1 MKRILI
7 TGGTGCIGSATI
19 FKLLQYPDIEKIV
32 VATRSGN
39 VKPVQLWLGD
49 DLDPHIEFITL
60 DVSDYEAVKKLIPK
74 INPTHIIHLGGFQSP
89 DCSAHHL
96 KGMEINVG
104 GTMVLLD
111 VAETLP
117 NLERFVFASSG
128 AVYGKRAQYPDAVIR
143 EDVRL
148 TPPNHYGIW
157 KLAGEHL
164 ARFFYD
170 NTKTPTVCLRLN
182 TTYGPGRDK
191 GMTSAPTNAMKAIAL
206 GAFRKETIPFDMPYQ
221 GLENYHYVEDVG
233 EHFAACAL
241 QDFDGY
247 GEFNIKGKTIQ
258 VAEFLQ
264 IVRQQ
269 AEELGYG
276 KYTDISIAGDAK
288 PNMFSYDLCHDRI
301 DTTFNNL
308 PLTDIGEGVRKSLL
322 AFRRMAE
329 EGKLT
334 NL

>member
-19 FKLLQYPDIEKIV
+19 YKLLKYQDVEKIV

-49 DLDPHIEFITL
+49 DLDPRIEFVTL
-60 DVSDYEAVKKLIPK
+60 DVSEHDAVKRLVPE
-74 INPTHIIHLGGFQSP
+74 INPTHIIHLGGVQSP
-89 DCSAHHL
+89 DCSADHL

-128 AVYGKRAQYPDAVIR
+128 AVYGERMHYLNQLIP
-143 EDVRL
+143 EDVQL
-148 TPPNHYGIW
+148 IPPNNYGIW

-164 ARFFYD
+164 ARLFHEK
-170 NTKTPTVCLRLN
+170 TKVPTVCLRLN

-191 GMTSAPTNAMKAIAL
+191 GLTSATTTAMKTVAL
-206 GAFRKETIPFDMPYQ
+206 GAFKKEMIPFAMPYY
-221 GLENYHYVEDVG
+221 GYENYHYVEDVG
-233 EHFAACAL
+233 EHFAACAM
-241 QDFDGY
+241 QAFDGY
-247 GEFNIKGKTIQ
+247 GVFNIKGETMN
-258 VAEFLQ
+258 VGVFLQ
-264 IVRQQ
+264 LIRYKARV
-269 AEELGYG
+269 LGLHE
-276 KYTDISIAGDAK
+276 YTDVYISSNAK
-288 PNMFSYDLCHDRI
+288 NSIFSYDLSYKRI
-301 DTTFNNL
+301 DAAFPNL
-308 PLTDIGEGVRKSLL
+308 PLTDIEEGIHKSLVIFSRL
-322 AFRRMAE
+322 AK

-334 NL
+334 L